1 MVTIKLQRK
10 WGASSMKQ
18 HAGACSSV
26 QQQHQAALPGRQH
39 AAAEAVAPPSTR
51 QQHQAGSKQAAVGRF

>member
-18 HAGACSSV
+18 HAGPCSSM
-26 QQQHQAALPGRQH
+26 QQQRQQHQAALGKQH
-39 AAAEAVAPPSTR
+39 A
-51 QQHQAGSKQAAVGRF
+51 AAVGRFCVRQELGREARPLDR